1 MFKDSTEDFVGVPV
15 SKFPHE
21 ARKYLSA
28 FDRNGDGMIDLG
40 ELEHAAR
47 TIEEARRGN
56 LTVDMFP
63 ERLRATVR
71 ALDDEGDGVL
81 EIDEIAEMVEMYA
94 ALKEANKNGEISIAT
109 LPKEIQ
115 PTLKVFDVDGDGT
128 VAPMELARGAE
139 LYIESKKTV
148 KKLTR
153 LSVALLLLMGVMLA
167 AITGLVFAVIELSKE
182 TTVSADGVTTV
193 KGSTEAQKSGSLS
206 LDPARDGAVLLDAPL
221 ERVNDVG
228 GRRRLL
234 DEHPLA
240 RVDRTKLHHTTRR
253 ILSEQGPSE
262 VLVAVL
268 QEAYIKTTCQ
278 TVKTLGSVLDIPF
291 TTKGGVQNT
300 LSISSMRCESLEGTG
315 QANTVGGN
323 EGKNYLL
330 NCPNDETRPGE
341 CGIYLVQTPEEVDRR
356 RHLLSQYRAPLS
368 LSNDG
373 TTWEF
378 NVSNGHYD
386 VLNDYDNNPPQTT
399 VFQTDASV
407 CTREV
412 FDQDCEERTN
422 DACMCFGGGSSKFDQ
437 NTMCYRGLGRLQG
450 ETEDKIMCKT
460 TFNQGIWD
468 GMSAELWHTP
478 CHLRTPQE
486 CEYYY
491 DLGAMAEEWWEM
503 GDPNSD
509 FAIIPTRWL
518 PFGSSGWDI
527 EGFGHWVLDSNGNK
541 VLMGRGCELDKY
553 YPGECFFFR
562 TSVASLA
569 TPSPASR
576 ACRRPWR
583 SGSSRSATACSAR
596 RRTARSRTAPSWT
609 CASATTTALPT
620 ASRTGRRASPC
631 CRSARVPRCACR
643 RRTSY
648 PSTAAARAPPAPSP
662 RTSSLPRATSRP
674 ATASS
679 RPRTAPAPQ
688 QWPRASSACRPPS
701 SATRTTSTRARA
713 PSSSTAS
720 SPPSLRSRR
729 GR

>member
-1 MFKDSTEDFVGVPV
+1 MSRERQGRVSPEPRTAGSDGRKGTPMFKDSTEDFVGVPV

-109 LPKEIQ
+109 LPKAIQ

-167 AITGLVFAVIELSKE
+167 AITGLVFAVVELSKE

-228 GRRRLL
+228 GHRRLL

-450 ETEDKIMCKT
+450 ETEDKIMCKM

-509 FAIIPTRWL
+509 F
-518 PFGSSGWDI
+518 DI
-527 EGFGHWVLDSNGNK
+527 SCFPGDAVARVEGV
-541 VLMGRGCELDKY
+541 
-553 YPGECFFFR
+553 
-562 TSVASLA
+562 
-569 TPSPASR
+569 PSPVALR
-576 ACRRPWR
+576 ELKVGDRVL
-583 SGSSRSATACSAR
+583 SATADGTLAYSPIVDVRLGDNYGFTHRITDRPSRFAVLSLSSGATLRLSPAHFVPVDRGCAGAAGAFAAHELVAAR
-596 RRTARSRTAPSWT
+596 DVAAGDCVFEAADGAGAAAVAARVVGV
-609 CASATTTALPT
+609 SATVERDAYNFHTREGTIVVDGVVASVFTESSWPLGYGHLLRPMQRVAGAMAALGWGP
-620 ASRTGRRASPC
+620 
-631 CRSARVPRCACR
+631 
-643 RRTSY
+643 
-648 PSTAAARAPPAPSP
+648 
-662 RTSSLPRATSRP
+662 
-674 ATASS
+674 
-679 RPRTAPAPQ
+679 
-688 QWPRASSACRPPS
+688 
-701 SATRTTSTRARA
+701 
-713 PSSSTAS
+713 
-720 SPPSLRSRR
+720 
-729 GR
+729 